1 MEPDAID
8 RVAASLFAANRRR
21 ERFRP
26 LRGADAPATPADAY
40 LVQDRVSRL
49 FETDGAAGPPVGHKI
64 ALTSKAVQELCGIDS
79 PAYGVVFSAR
89 ESPAVV
95 RAPDYQRLGLEFE
108 VAVEIGRDVPA
119 QGAPYDRNSI
129 AGYVAAC
136 APAFELIDDRNA
148 DYDDLDAA
156 SIIADRCW
164 CAGAVIGKRV
174 TDWRRL
180 DLAAAPAVL
189 TWNGETAERA
199 TAGASMGHPLE
210 GLAWIANHLAERGRA
225 LAKGDIAITGSAMKT
240 RFPRPGDAA
249 VYSVEGLGEVR
260 IRVEA

>member
-79 PAYGVVFSAR
+79 PAYGVVFSVR

-174 TDWRRL
+174 ADWRRL

-225 LAKGDIAITGSAMKT
+225 LARGDIAITGSAMKT

>member
-1 MEPDAID
+1 M
-8 RVAASLFAANRRR
+8 
-21 ERFRP
+21 
-26 LRGADAPATPADAY
+26 
-40 LVQDRVSRL
+40 
-49 FETDGAAGPPVGHKI
+49 
-64 ALTSKAVQELCGIDS
+64 
-79 PAYGVVFSAR
+79 
-89 ESPAVV
+89 
-95 RAPDYQRLGLEFE
+95 
-108 VAVEIGRDVPA
+108 
-119 QGAPYDRNSI
+119 
-129 AGYVAAC
+129 AAC

-174 TDWRRL
+174 ADWRRL
-180 DLAAAPAVL
+180 DLAAASAVL

-225 LAKGDIAITGSAMKT
+225 LARGDIAITGSAMKT

-249 VYSVEGLGEVR
+249 IYSVEGLGEVR